1 MSIEHMPS
9 FAGYTVV
16 QWNDGPLENTAT
28 SAYRLALDH
37 GDPETWPE
45 KLARFV
51 ALVQAGQVEALIVGA
66 WWSDDYIDTSSVV
79 EALVMHH
86 LRLPNLRALFVGD
99 VTYEE
104 CEISWI
110 QQSDMSP
117 LFMAYPR
124 LEHFG
129 VRGAEQLN
137 FGRVQHEYL
146 RSFLLESGGMRAELA
161 QQIASMHA
169 PRLLDLELWT
179 GSQFYGWDGTLD
191 DLRPIITGETFP
203 RLKRLAICNCEIAN
217 DVVKTL
223 VTSPLFQRL
232 GMLDV
237 SMGTF
242 DDEGAQALL
251 DHPAT
256 RYLDMFMLDHHFC
269 SEEMVAKLEALSEYG
284 VDIEIGDAADE
295 REWGEDEDGRY
306 VAVGE

>member
-16 QWNDGPLENTAT
+16 QWNAGPLENTST

-51 ALVQAGQVEALIVGA
+51 ALEQAKQVEVLVVGA

-86 LRLPNLRALFVGD
+86 LRLPNLRALFIGD

-137 FGRVQHEYL
+137 FGRVQHEHL
-146 RSFLLESGGMRAELA
+146 RSFLLESGGMRVELVG
-161 QQIASMHA
+161 QIASMHA
-169 PRLLDLELWT
+169 PRLTDLELWT
-179 GSQFYGWDGTLD
+179 GSQFYGWDGTLE

-203 RLKRLAICNCEIAN
+203 RLRRLAICNCEIAN
-217 DVVKTL
+217 DVAKTL
-223 VTSPLFQRL
+223 VISSLFQRL
-232 GMLDV
+232 DTLDL

-269 SEEMVAKLEALSEYG
+269 SEETVAKLQALKDYG
-284 VDIEIGDAADE
+284 VDVEIGDAADA
-295 REWGEDEDGRY
+295 REWGEDDDGRY